1 MQHRGFTFCRFIID
15 LYVFMWYNINI
26 KRMFAI
32 GAFLLHVAFAAFCVS
47 FVVLFLGTMV
57 LAVAGCVQSE
67 ALHKYTR

>member
-1 MQHRGFTFCRFIID
+1 
-15 LYVFMWYNINI
+15 
-26 KRMFAI
+26 MFAVET
-32 GAFLLHVAFAAFCVS
+32 FLLYAAFAAFCVS